1 MKSLEITLQIDAIYS
16 SYLNIIFQF
25 ITGIGIPVDLEIE
38 SVTIGWVNK
47 VEYFLPENTSNYLNF
62 LSDPF
67 DLTTRLAY
75 ACCRKK
81 RQTDDDNN
89 EPTEKPN
96 LNNEE
101 NDISDGF
108 DKERNEKFERHRVD
122 AEVIERGNENDSDDE
137 MTEADYWNQEDD
149 DVEWYER
156 TRPPKKP
163 KNLAKSRWQT
173 YKTMALMAHR

>member
-1 MKSLEITLQIDAIYS
+1 M
-16 SYLNIIFQF
+16 
-25 ITGIGIPVDLEIE
+25 
-38 SVTIGWVNK
+38 NK
-47 VEYFLPENTSNYLNF
+47 IEYFLPENTSNYLNY
-62 LSDPF
+62 LNDPF

-81 RQTDDDNN
+81 RQTDDDN
-89 EPTEKPN
+89 EPTERSN
-96 LNNEE
+96 LNNAQNE
-101 NDISDGF
+101 ISDGF
-108 DKERNEKFERHRVD
+108 DEETNEKFERHQVE
-122 AEVIERGNENDSDDE
+122 AEVVESGNEDDSDDE

-173 YKTMALMAHR
+173 YKTIAMMAHR